1 MVLME
6 IATALGVSITTLVI
20 YLRNAGLGELYSYFL
35 FRPYPLIKKKI
46 EIDDN
51 NSTRY
56 KTITLTFAYPKGKY
70 LPVEVEKGDELKLK
84 GPGIKPTDYSPSS
97 IRDGEFDI
105 TVKVYHDHIGGTSSY
120 LDSVKLNE
128 NVWMTGP
135 FPPFKSMKK
144 VNYGSQLGIIAYGVG
159 ITEAL
164 PVILY
169 EMNHNNNTTF
179 KKKEIVFIY
188 CNRCTDDIVFFKK
201 INNLSLLN
209 KNENVKLRIVH
220 VLSREKNDMQNT
232 QGNIE
237 EGIIEGNNV
246 TYLYN
251 QRLNTS
257 TLSTCFK
264 YWVDLNEE
272 ELESETIN
280 TKSTPHFLV
289 IGTKQMIGDT
299 WNMIKNI
306 GVDVNRT
313 SLYFPNKERKIQFL
327 MKKSMMAAKM

>member
-1 MVLME
+1 
-6 IATALGVSITTLVI
+6 
-20 YLRNAGLGELYSYFL
+20 
-35 FRPYPLIKKKI
+35 
-46 EIDDN
+46 
-51 NSTRY
+51 
-56 KTITLTFAYPKGKY
+56 
-70 LPVEVEKGDELKLK
+70 
-84 GPGIKPTDYSPSS
+84 
-97 IRDGEFDI
+97 
-105 TVKVYHDHIGGTSSY
+105 
-120 LDSVKLNE
+120 
-128 NVWMTGP
+128 
-135 FPPFKSMKK
+135 MKK

-164 PVILY
+164 PAILY
-169 EMNHNNNTTF
+169 EMNHNNNSTF
-179 KKKEIVFIY
+179 KKEIVFIY

-264 YWVDLNEE
+264 YWVDLKLKKNW
-272 ELESETIN
+272 N
-280 TKSTPHFLV
+280 Q
-289 IGTKQMIGDT
+289 KQQT
-299 WNMIKNI
+299 Q
-306 GVDVNRT
+306 NRH
-313 SLYFPNKERKIQFL
+313 LIF
-327 MKKSMMAAKM
+327 

>member
-1 MVLME
+1 
-6 IATALGVSITTLVI
+6 
-20 YLRNAGLGELYSYFL
+20 
-35 FRPYPLIKKKI
+35 
-46 EIDDN
+46 
-51 NSTRY
+51 
-56 KTITLTFAYPKGKY
+56 
-70 LPVEVEKGDELKLK
+70 
-84 GPGIKPTDYSPSS
+84 
-97 IRDGEFDI
+97 
-105 TVKVYHDHIGGTSSY
+105 
-120 LDSVKLNE
+120 
-128 NVWMTGP
+128 
-135 FPPFKSMKK
+135 
-144 VNYGSQLGIIAYGVG
+144 
-159 ITEAL
+159 
-164 PVILY
+164 
-169 EMNHNNNTTF
+169 
-179 KKKEIVFIY
+179 
-188 CNRCTDDIVFFKK
+188 
-201 INNLSLLN
+201 
-209 KNENVKLRIVH
+209 
-220 VLSREKNDMQNT
+220 MQNT